1 MALFHYF
8 ICLSSIPLY
17 HIFFIQSYVNG
28 CLSCTHVLAVVNS
41 AAMNTGVHVSFQVRV
56 FVLSGYMPRA
66 GIARSSVQFSSVQLL
81 RRVLL
86 FATP

>member
-1 MALFHYF
+1 MYHVVF
-8 ICLSSIPLY
+8 IHSSIDG
-17 HIFFIQSYVNG
+17 HF
-28 CLSCTHVLAVVNS
+28 SCFHVLAVVNS